1 MAGNRGASN
10 PGEGAAQDHFQGIPL
25 DHGANEVIPQI
36 MKDGAGDFGSQW
48 PFLMTGAEGGFF
60 QGQDQPWLVQTGGLA
75 SRGGDQRQRPIYGIF
90 SGHRGF

>member
-1 MAGNRGASN
+1 MAGDCGAPDS
-10 PGEGAAQDHFQGIPL
+10 GEGAAQDHFQGIPL

-48 PFLMTGAEGGFF
+48 PFLMTSAEGGFF
-60 QGQDQPWLVQTGGLA
+60 QGQDQPGFVQTSGLA
-75 SRGGDQRQRPIYGIF
+75 SGGGDQRQRPICSIF